1 MVAGKNQLLETTLNG
16 STAEA
21 TWELNGV
28 EGKPNLILQ
37 LRDPAGYNSSG
48 TFAVHEF
55 KSEAALVSRLGELG
69 MALKH
74 VAEWRKTVDTLFTRI
89 RPWCFAL
96 PGEPAVCKNVN
107 VVAEQA
113 SGEYLVQEL
122 YVVRGED
129 LMVITPVAAW
139 VIGWDGRVDM
149 YGSGDRCILEYKR
162 QTNSWFHVPNYLP
175 YRTLPL
181 DESLFREL
189 AAACFDDE

>member
-149 YGSGDRCILEYKR
+149 NGSGDNCILEYSRAKDA
-162 QTNSWFHVPNYLP
+162 WYHVPNYLP
-175 YRTLPL
+175 YRELPL
-181 DESLFREL
+181 AEEIFREL